1 VLVAMVV
8 ETIVVIMGCGDEE
21 AEAISGYGLLDL
33 F

>member
-1 VLVAMVV
+1 VVLVAMVV
-8 ETIVVIMGCGDEE
+8 QTIVVMGCGDEE